1 MFKIGEKWGKIL
13 ILDFNKKKYITT
25 TKKVNKKL
33 TKNWKDFYKEKFI
46 KKLQKKN

>member
-25 TKKVNKKL
+25 TKKGKQKINKKL
-33 TKNWKDFYKEKFI
+33 EGF
-46 KKLQKKN
+46 LQRQTISAING